1 MASGKE
7 SPRQKMINLMYL
19 VFIAM
24 LALNMSKEV
33 LSAFGVID
41 EDINSSTETYRVT
54 SMQEW
59 KGLKALAEDPENSL
73 KYEEPF
79 KIIDSIYQ
87 MGGRLDAFINKIKP
101 SSVLKI
107 DKYDQNN
114 NGDFTDL
121 IPDYEAMDKTET
133 IDVLFFTN
141 KKDAEIA
148 ELKNLTDTAVLYLN
162 HIKDFRDN
170 SIAALTSAEI
180 EMQKSFE
187 ETYPDKKWTPLYT
200 DLIKEIG
207 DKFNTDDHK
216 VGKNKVLGYV
226 KYHYEGYPLI
236 SSVTKMS
243 VIQDNVQKIIA
254 KTFSKTLGSDGVVGG
269 TNTLKAVVLPGYY
282 DKDNKWVSTS
292 STVYEGENFKGKIV
306 LAKYDSTL
314 APSDI
319 KIPNFYEGSGIQ
331 AIQDNKLVGGQ
342 LILDGKPSSGTG
354 RKSILGSLNFDLQK
368 GSRVDETVIPVTF
381 EYEVTKKPTTA
392 NIANVRMDVVYQSV
406 SNYLSISIPN
416 VSSENIIVSANGN
429 PLKGSIKSFDG
440 VNKWIYTLSNPQS
453 TKGKR
458 KIVDINVTTRAYDG
472 SPALGPFT
480 VPFRIK
486 DLPDPIT
493 TFDGSAGFKSYSK
506 NVLKANKV
514 EHKWPDDFELGKFE
528 LETQEFMVQVGN
540 NRPRR
545 NTGPKFNGDALK
557 DINKAK
563 SGALIIIYN
572 VKSKGKM
579 ITTFTRTTTKSKLVI
594 KVK

>member
-114 NGDFTDL
+114 DGDFTDL

-141 KKDAEIA
+141 KRDAETA

-381 EYEVTKKPTTA
+381 EYEVTKKPSSA
-392 NIANVRMDVVYQSV
+392 NIANVRMDVVYKSV
-406 SNYLSISIPN
+406 PNYLSISIPN
-416 VSSENIIVSANGN
+416 VSTENIIVSANGKN
-429 PLKGSIKSFDG
+429 LSGGFKNINE
-440 VNKWIYTLSNPQS
+440 NKKWVYTLSNPS
-453 TKGKR
+453 ATRGKKGV
-458 KIVDINVTTRAYDG
+458 IDIKVTTKAYEG
-472 SPALGPFT
+472 SPQLGPFV
-480 VPFRIK
+480 VPFRVK
-486 DLPDPIT
+486 DLPNPISQ
-493 TFDGSAGFKSYSK
+493 FAGSAGFKGYTK
-506 NVLKANKV
+506 KQLAANRV
-514 EHKWPDDFELGKFE
+514 EHAWPDDFDLGTLELK
-528 LETQEFMVQVGN
+528 TKEFMIQVGN
-540 NRPRR
+540 NSPRKV
-545 NTGPKFNGDALK
+545 TGNKITGIPLSQ
-557 DINKAK
+557 INK
-563 SGALIIIYN
+563 SGKGTVIIIYN
-572 VKSKGKM
+572 VNSSGK
-579 ITTFTRTTTKSKLVI
+579 TNNAFKRTTPDKVVI
-594 KVK
+594 KIR